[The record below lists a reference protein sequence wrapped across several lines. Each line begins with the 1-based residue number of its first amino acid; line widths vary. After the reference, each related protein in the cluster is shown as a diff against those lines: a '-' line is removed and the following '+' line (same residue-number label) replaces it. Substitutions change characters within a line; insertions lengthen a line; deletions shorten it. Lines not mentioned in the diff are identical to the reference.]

1 MTDAG
6 TCAKDSKGVTL
17 TCAQFNGCIPH
28 ATPTLFTGPNFTA
41 PMNAAFTISCNYTA
55 PETLLHYI
63 SK

>member
-28 ATPTLFTGPNFTA
+28 ATPTLYSTHECR
-41 PMNAAFTISCNYTA
+41 IYDQ
-55 PETLLHYI
+55 L
-63 SK
+63 